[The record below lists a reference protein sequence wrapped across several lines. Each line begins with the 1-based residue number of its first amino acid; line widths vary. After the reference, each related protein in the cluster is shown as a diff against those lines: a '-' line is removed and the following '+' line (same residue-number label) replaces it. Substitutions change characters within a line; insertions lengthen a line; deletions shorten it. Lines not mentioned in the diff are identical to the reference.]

1 MKNKIFIFST
11 MLIFTASF
19 CFSQYKSYGYIA
31 IKGANI
37 IPVVGDDIIDG
48 IILIKGGLI
57 EAIGKNVSIPPE
69 AKIINAS
76 GQFAYPGMID
86 GYCHLGLIEISN
98 VPAAV
103 DYRELGRINPQLKAV
118 EALRPDSVHIPI
130 ARANGITA
138 ALIAPSGGLIS
149 GQSGLIR
156 LNGWTPEE
164 MTIKSSVAMHIEL
177 SAMPTYFRGKEINP
191 RENALEQIE
200 ELKEILNKVRYYQ
213 REKNAA
219 QRNLLLPFPE
229 FDEELEFL
237 IPVVKGELP
246 VMISVHADRDIK
258 AAIKFV
264 QEEKL
269 EAIFFG
275 VTQGWKVAE
284 EIKKSGIPVVVG
296 SLYEFPPKWEDGYDS
311 LCRNVIDLCKA
322 GVKFAFSSQ
331 GSLPPLS
338 TDLPYQAGRAVAF
351 GLDKK
356 EALKGVTIY
365 PAQIFG
371 LSDKMGS
378 LEKGKVANIVL
389 TDGDIFEIRT
399 NVKHLFISGKEVDLT
414 TKYDELLEKFIKRD

>member
-177 SAMPTYFRGKEINP
+177 SAMPTYFRGK
-191 RENALEQIE
+191 R
-200 ELKEILNKVRYYQ
+200 
-213 REKNAA
+213 
-219 QRNLLLPFPE
+219 
-229 FDEELEFL
+229 
-237 IPVVKGELP
+237 
-246 VMISVHADRDIK
+246 
-258 AAIKFV
+258 
-264 QEEKL
+264 
-269 EAIFFG
+269 
-275 VTQGWKVAE
+275 
-284 EIKKSGIPVVVG
+284 
-296 SLYEFPPKWEDGYDS
+296 
-311 LCRNVIDLCKA
+311 
-322 GVKFAFSSQ
+322 
-331 GSLPPLS
+331 
-338 TDLPYQAGRAVAF
+338 
-351 GLDKK
+351 
-356 EALKGVTIY
+356 
-365 PAQIFG
+365 
-371 LSDKMGS
+371 
-378 LEKGKVANIVL
+378 
-389 TDGDIFEIRT
+389 
-399 NVKHLFISGKEVDLT
+399 
-414 TKYDELLEKFIKRD
+414 